1 LKLEIIGPFDFQE
14 YDAHQIDCII
24 SKYHPSNDRSI
35 KLLNLLKSATETS
48 TETATEQIEKRQQS
62 RRQLLFDEQMHIWTN
77 VERPHI
83 ILGIEKLF
91 ETRIRQPFHFMH
103 IERQHS
109 YSTRDHSSVIGV
121 VNGLADFEK
130 TSYVYPKVQR
140 VTWGIFLADKPELEE
155 LKQEIILEWKFN
167 Q

>member
-1 LKLEIIGPFDFQE
+1 MELKLEIIGPFNFEE
-14 YDAHQIDCII
+14 YNSHQIHCII

-35 KLLNLLKSATETS
+35 VL
-48 TETATEQIEKRQQS
+48 ETAIENIEKKQKS
-62 RRQLLFDEQMHIWTN
+62 RLQLLFDEQMHIWIN
-77 VERPHI
+77 VERPHL

-140 VTWGIFLADKPELEE
+140 VTWGIFMADKPELEE